1 MTLTVPA
8 VAVLALPL
16 ASSRAPLRC
25 LLFLLRTADARV
37 AVAGRTPLSSN
48 SFSLTL
54 PGPVSMTPSLSLSRS
69 SPRTVVPSG
78 NTLNAARNREG
89 GGGEEA

>member
-1 MTLTVPA
+1 VTLTTPDI
-8 VAVLALPL
+8 AVLELPV
-16 ASSRAPLRC
+16 ASSRAPRRC
-25 LLFLLRTADARV
+25 LLFLLCTADARV

-54 PGPVSMTPSLSLSRS
+54 PGPVSITPSLSLSRS
-69 SPRTVVPSG
+69 SPRTVGPSG
-78 NTLNAARNREG
+78 NTLNAAWNREG